1 MNILR
6 YISYSTHIVVEVDSA
21 VRPSVLLALS
31 ATATPPAL
39 FNVAFGNHKCKHVR
53 VSSARKEN
61 VRGVSAGTRH
71 ATRDGTGV
79 RDYVHV
85 WDVARAHLLALS
97 ATANPPALFNVASGK
112 GVSVREF
119 VEACIKV
126 TGVKFKVVEVVE
138 ARPGDCAEVRVC
150 SSCFFFSEYLDVRV
164 VGFWPTRPG
173 VCAHVWVSP
182 PVHTPAGLQA
192 LCSGHV
198 RALRELCLGY
208 CWIRSRLL
216 KCASLIRG
224 C

>member
-1 MNILR
+1 M
-6 YISYSTHIVVEVDSA
+6 
-21 VRPSVLLALS
+21 
-31 ATATPPAL
+31 
-39 FNVAFGNHKCKHVR
+39 
-53 VSSARKEN
+53 
-61 VRGVSAGTRH
+61 SAGTRH

-150 SSCFFFSEYLDVRV
+150 SSCFIFFEYLDVRV
-164 VGFWPTRPG
+164 VGFCPLRPG
-173 VCAHVWVSP
+173 DCAQ
-182 PVHTPAGLQA
+182 LQFA
-192 LCSGHV
+192 LSAQVLH
-198 RALRELCLGY
+198 LCT
-208 CWIRSRLL
+208 RLL
-216 KCASLIRG
+216 ACKLSSAVMSERCASFV
-224 C
+224 